1 MYLNRGF
8 VSIKL
13 PTWMATTLKAIVK
26 DWRHCKI
33 LDSVLHP
40 NLDHPGEREN
50 GHYVNTGLIAP
61 YPQVCTVV

>member
-1 MYLNRGF
+1 MYSNRGF

-13 PTWMATTLKAIVK
+13 PTQIARDLQDIVK

-50 GHYVNTGLIAP
+50 GHCVNIGLIAP
-61 YPQVCTVV
+61 YP